1 MPPRLLIVDDEAP
14 ARARLA
20 MLLSDIAATC
30 PHELVGEAAH
40 AQAALD
46 MIATARP
53 DIILLDVQMPGMS
66 GMELARHL
74 AATEAPPAVI
84 FVSAFDEY
92 ALRAFEVHALDY
104 LLKPVRAER
113 LAQAI
118 QRAASL
124 IAAQAQKPALAA
136 VAAELR
142 QQRRNF
148 SVQERGRL
156 LLVPVADVLY
166 LKAEAKY
173 VTLRTATRSY
183 LIEES
188 LNSIEEELTDVFLR
202 IHRNALVAR
211 SAVQGVERA
220 PLGVDIDGERHR
232 ESGAEQ
238 DAKVEKGDKAQEAW
252 QVIVRG
258 VAERLPVSR
267 RQWPQVKALVRC

>member
-1 MPPRLLIVDDEAP
+1 MLPRLLIVDDEAP

-20 MLLSDIAATC
+20 MLLSDIASVC

-46 MIATARP
+46 LIASARP
-53 DIILLDVQMPGMS
+53 DIVLLDVQMPGIN

-74 AATEAPPAVI
+74 ATMEAPPAVI

-118 QRAASL
+118 QRTASL
-124 IAAQAQKPALAA
+124 IAAQAQKPAL
-136 VAAELR
+136 VAATASLR

-156 LLVPVADVLY
+156 LLVPVAEVLY

-173 VTLRTATRSY
+173 VTLRTATRSH

-188 LNSIEEELTDVFLR
+188 LASIEDELAEVFLR
-202 IHRNALVAR
+202 VHRNALVAR
-211 SAVQGVERA
+211 NAVEGVERA
-220 PLGVDIDGERHR
+220 PLGTDIDSERHR
-232 ESGAEQ
+232 ENHAEH
-238 DAKVEKGDKAQEAW
+238 DGRLEKGDKPQETW

-258 VAERLPVSR
+258 VPERLPVSR
-267 RQWPQVKALVRC
+267 RQWPQVKALIRC